1 MPRIRLTARGIEA
14 LTTELP
20 QEDFWDTVT
29 PGLLLR
35 ISGATGKKTWM
46 VRYRVGGKQRRQK
59 VGTTERMTLADA
71 RDEARDIL
79 KRADAGED
87 PAQKKEE
94 LRQGLHTFGALAE
107 EVLEARALKTRD
119 RTQRER
125 ARILNRELLPV
136 WDDRP
141 VDSIDRR
148 EVVHLVE
155 KIAHRGSPVLANR
168 TLSLIHLI
176 FNDGLRRGFPTL
188 EANPAHLV
196 ERPGLEEGRDR
207 FLEPPEIKA
216 MWGATE
222 NEHPLTRGIFRL
234 ALLTAQRIGSVR
246 SMRWDQISG
255 DLWTIPADDF
265 KGKRA
270 HRVPLSAEALD
281 VLEELHEVSVSEWV
295 FPARAGTKSPHITN
309 TSGSLERI
317 REQTQIPAWTAH
329 DFRTSF
335 RTHALRSADP
345 NGSREPAGLGIEAA
359 VADAVLGHKES
370 SVGFA
375 HYTGDK
381 LNYLIHEKREALR
394 LWGAFVTAHSRS
406 SLDPISALRKAVD
419 GATLFSVTKNPASGS
434 PTTPATN

>member
-1 MPRIRLTARGIEA
+1 MPRIRLTAKGIEA

-176 FNDGLRRGFPTL
+176 LTTDCDGASQRSRPTL
-188 EANPAHLV
+188 P
-196 ERPGLEEGRDR
+196 
-207 FLEPPEIKA
+207 
-216 MWGATE
+216 
-222 NEHPLTRGIFRL
+222 
-234 ALLTAQRIGSVR
+234 
-246 SMRWDQISG
+246 
-255 DLWTIPADDF
+255 
-265 KGKRA
+265 
-270 HRVPLSAEALD
+270 
-281 VLEELHEVSVSEWV
+281 
-295 FPARAGTKSPHITN
+295 
-309 TSGSLERI
+309 TS
-317 REQTQIPAWTAH
+317 
-329 DFRTSF
+329 
-335 RTHALRSADP
+335 
-345 NGSREPAGLGIEAA
+345 
-359 VADAVLGHKES
+359 
-370 SVGFA
+370 
-375 HYTGDK
+375 
-381 LNYLIHEKREALR
+381 
-394 LWGAFVTAHSRS
+394 
-406 SLDPISALRKAVD
+406 
-419 GATLFSVTKNPASGS
+419 
-434 PTTPATN
+434 

>member
-1 MPRIRLTARGIEA
+1 MSRIRLTAKGIDA
-14 LTTELP
+14 LTTE
-20 QEDFWDTVT
+20 QQREDFWDTVT
-29 PGLLLR
+29 PGLCLR
-35 ISGATGKKTWM
+35 VSGATGGKTWY
-46 VRYRVGGKQRRQK
+46 VRYRANGKQRRHK
-59 VGTTERMTLADA
+59 LGTTERMTLASA

-87 PAQKKEE
+87 PAQKKED

-155 KIAHRGSPVLANR
+155 KIAHRGSPVLGNR

-196 ERPGLEEGRDR
+196 QRPGLEGGRDR
-207 FLEPPEIKA
+207 FLEPQEIHAVWK
-216 MWGATE
+216 ATE
-222 NEHPLTRGIFRL
+222 KEHPLTRGIFRI

-255 DLWTIPADDF
+255 DVWTTPADDF

-270 HRVPLSAEALD
+270 HRVPLSAEALV
-281 VLEELHEVSVSEWV
+281 VLEELREVSTSEWV
-295 FPARAGTKSPHITN
+295 FPSRAGTKSPHVSN
-309 TSGSLERI
+309 TAGSLDRI
-317 REQTQIPAWTAH
+317 REQTKIPPWTAH
-329 DFRTSF
+329 DFRTTF

-345 NGSREPAGLGIEAA
+345 NGSGEPAGLGIDAR

-370 SVGFA
+370 SVGYE

-381 LNYLIHEKREALR
+381 VNYLIHEKREALR
-394 LWGAFVTAHSRS
+394 LWGAFVTARSRS
-406 SLDPISALRKAVD
+406 SLDAISALRKAVD
-419 GATLFSVTKNPASGS
+419 GAT
-434 PTTPATN
+434 